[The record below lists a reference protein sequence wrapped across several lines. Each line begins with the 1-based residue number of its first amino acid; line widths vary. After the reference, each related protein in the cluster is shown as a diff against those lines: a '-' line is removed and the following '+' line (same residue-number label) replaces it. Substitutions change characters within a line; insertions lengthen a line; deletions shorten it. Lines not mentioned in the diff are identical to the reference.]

1 MESSSWVRYGSMCK
15 SHGPGCIIF
24 SGVCNRDNVV
34 CHLVD
39 NAEIINEAASL
50 GTVTSFQEG

>member
-1 MESSSWVRYGSMCK
+1 MCK